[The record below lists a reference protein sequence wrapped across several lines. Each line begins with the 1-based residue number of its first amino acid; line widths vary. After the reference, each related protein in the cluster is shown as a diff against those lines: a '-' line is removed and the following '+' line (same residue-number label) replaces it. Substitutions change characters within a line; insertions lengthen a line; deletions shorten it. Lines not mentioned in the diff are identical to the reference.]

1 MHVYHLF
8 FKNYKYVYIF
18 IPPHFSLQIMK
29 CISLICIL
37 MQQKY
42 KKKSIRKKM

>member
-1 MHVYHLF
+1 MFTIYFLKTTNMYTFLF
-8 FKNYKYVYIF
+8 
-18 IPPHFSLQIMK
+18 PPHFSLQIMK

>member
-1 MHVYHLF
+1 MHAYHLF

-42 KKKSIRKKM
+42 KKNL